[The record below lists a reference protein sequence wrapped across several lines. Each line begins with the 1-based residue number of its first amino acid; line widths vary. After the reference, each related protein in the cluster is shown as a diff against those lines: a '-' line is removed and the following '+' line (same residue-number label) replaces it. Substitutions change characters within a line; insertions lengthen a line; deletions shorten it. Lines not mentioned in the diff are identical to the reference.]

1 MHAVLGVSGPRQGAA
16 LPRVA
21 DAAWAVQ
28 VHMVMNLLL
37 RSEADGV
44 LVPIPQYPLYSAS
57 VCLHGGTLVR
67 RCPLSRPPLLDDA
80 GTHHA
85 CWRQMRPS
93 CTE

>member
-1 MHAVLGVSGPRQGAA
+1 ML
-16 LPRVA
+16 RVA
-21 DAAWAVQ
+21 DAAWVVQ

-67 RCPLSRPPLLDDA
+67 HRPLSRPCCWMMQELIKQIATLLHRVA
-80 GTHHA
+80 S
-85 CWRQMRPS
+85 RML
-93 CTE
+93 